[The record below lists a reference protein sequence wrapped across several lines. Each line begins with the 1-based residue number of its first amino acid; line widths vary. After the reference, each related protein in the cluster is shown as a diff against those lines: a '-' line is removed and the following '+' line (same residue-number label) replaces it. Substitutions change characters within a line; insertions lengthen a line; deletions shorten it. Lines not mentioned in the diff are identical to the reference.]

1 MSHASSPLYLD
12 YPIRPVKLGGHEVE
26 TRQQNGVYYITPKE
40 ALKPYPEVLSQR
52 LYENAEKYSDRVFVA
67 RRGADG
73 EWQRYTYAQTLQAV
87 RNIAQALL
95 PYRLNAKRPLM
106 ILSENSLETFLL
118 NFGAMIAGTTHAY
131 IAPAY
136 SLVAETPDK
145 LKHVIE
151 TLTPGIFFA
160 GDGKGFR
167 RHLEALGQLDKPI
180 ITTTGDIDGVPC
192 LNFQDFLNTP
202 ATDEVERRHAE
213 IQADDIAKFMFTSGS
228 TSLPKVVPTTHRM
241 LCSNQQMLRQTLA
254 EMEDE
259 PPVLVDWMSWHH
271 TFGGS
276 HNLGIVL
283 YNAGTFY
290 IDDGRPTGERF
301 NETIRN
307 LKEISP
313 TMYLNV
319 PVAWAQLANALE
331 QDEGLRE
338 TFFKRVKVLFFAGPA
353 LSQDLWQKLSDISYR
368 HCGERIRIM
377 AGLGMTETSP
387 SCTFTTGP
395 ANLEAGFVGF
405 PAPGCEVKLV
415 PVDGKLELRVRGPH
429 VMPGYWRHDSPR
441 GNFDDEGFYCTGD
454 AVRLH
459 NPDNIEDGLIYDG
472 RIAEDF
478 KLATGTF
485 VNVGELRSRILIH
498 GNELIEDVVLVGE
511 GRDEIGVLA
520 FPKPTVTQRMS
531 QMPDADWREVLESVP
546 VQQWFEN
553 FMTGINKG
561 FQASSKRIARLY
573 VMEVAPDGNKGEKT
587 DKGTLNQRLLR
598 QNRAADIETLYGSDE
613 HPLRFTAPDAV

>member
-1 MSHASSPLYLD
+1 MTHASYLD
-12 YPIRPVKLGGHEVE
+12 YPTRPVALGGHEVSVRKE
-26 TRQQNGVYYITPKE
+26 GGVYYINPKE
-40 ALKPYPEVLSQR
+40 LLKPYPEVLSQK
-52 LYENAEKYSDRVFVA
+52 LYENAEKYPDRVFVA

-73 EWQRYTYAQTLQAV
+73 EWQKYTYAETLSAV

-95 PYRLNAKRPLM
+95 KYELSAEHPLM

-145 LKHVIE
+145 LRHVIE
-151 TLTPGIFFA
+151 KLTPGMFFA
-160 GDGKGFR
+160 GNGKGFR
-167 RHLEALGQLDKPI
+167 RHLEACGQLNKPI
-180 ITTTGDIDGVPC
+180 ITTTGEIDGAPC
-192 LNFQDFLNTP
+192 LKFDDFLNTP
-202 ATDEVERRHAE
+202 ATDEVEKRHAQ
-213 IQADDIAKFMFTSGS
+213 IKADDIAKFMFTSGS
-228 TSLPKVVPTTHRM
+228 TSLPKVVPTTHKM

-254 EMEDE
+254 QMEEE

-290 IDDGRPTGERF
+290 IDDGRPTASGF
-301 NETIRN
+301 AETIKN

-319 PVAWAQLANALE
+319 PVAWASLANALSEDE
-331 QDEGLRE
+331 QLRE
-338 TFFKRVKVLFFAGPA
+338 TFFKRVKLFFFAGAA
-353 LSQDLWQKLSDISYR
+353 LSQDLWQKLSDISYA

-395 ANLEAGFVGF
+395 TNLEAGFVGF

-415 PVDGKLELRVRGPH
+415 PVDDKLELRVRGPH
-429 VMPGYWRHDSPR
+429 VMQGYWRHEDPR
-441 GNFDDEGFYCTGD
+441 ACFDEEGFYCTGD
-454 AVRLH
+454 AVRLL
-459 NPDNIEDGLIYDG
+459 NPDNIEDGLVYDG

-478 KLATGTF
+478 KLITGTF
-485 VNVGELRSRILIH
+485 VNVGELRSRILIR
-498 GNELIEDVVLVGE
+498 GNELIEDVVLAGE
-511 GRDEIGVLA
+511 GKDEIGVLA
-520 FPKPTVTQRMS
+520 FLKPTVTRRMS
-531 QMPDADWREVLESVP
+531 GLPDGDWRDVL
-546 VQQWFEN
+546 QQPEIRAWFER
-553 FMTGINKG
+553 FMAEINHG
-561 FQASSKRIARLY
+561 YSASSKRIARLY
-573 VMEVAPDGNKGEKT
+573 LMEREADSAAGEKT

-598 QNRAADIETLYGSDE
+598 KNRQAQIDALYGSDE
-613 HPLRFTAPDAV
+613 DVFRFVAP